1 MIVQKDFYVGFRM
14 VDEKLRLKSGEL
26 LNFFTDIAGIHS
38 ESVGYKFGEGDTRWL
53 LVGYS
58 VKIFDK
64 PKYTQEVT
72 FKTWS
77 RDYSSAFAIR
87 EFEVLSDTGV
97 VLAIAMCH
105 FVKYNIVTERLE
117 KITDDGMNGYVSERN
132 KSNFNFEKLRRFVEP
147 DGYDGE
153 YHFEV
158 DWRWIDLNRHL
169 NNSHY
174 VDLAERIV
182 LDIYGVDVGACNFD
196 VTYKAQVREGTKL
209 KCQYRE
215 LEDSYVV
222 SIKSADGKTLH
233 GAVTFFKR

>member
-1 MIVQKDFYVGFRM
+1 M

-38 ESVGYKFGEGDTRWL
+38 ESVGYRFGEGDTRWL

-72 FKTWS
+72 FRTWS
-77 RDYSSAFAIR
+77 RDYNPAFAIR

-105 FVKYNIVTERLE
+105 FVRYNIVTERLM
-117 KITDDGMNGYVSERN
+117 KITDEEMSGFLGERER
-132 KSNFNFEKLRRFVEP
+132 SNFNYEKLRRFTEP

-153 YHFEV
+153 YGFEV

-182 LDIYGVDVGACNFD
+182 SEIYGVDVAECDFD
-196 VTYKAQVREGTKL
+196 VTYKAQVREGARL
-209 KCQYRE
+209 KCMYRE
-215 LEDSYVV
+215 CEDRFII
-222 SIKSADGKTLH
+222 SIKSEDGRTLH
-233 GAVTFFKR
+233 GAVTFYKR